1 VLIEVKRARG
11 EEMKKIISQK
21 LCQNPCPLP
30 LKKNLST
37 LPSPLSR
44 SPRRLTRIRVLR
56 LGIQA
61 LAAMDG
67 GGGDGAEGE
76 LTAQETALYDRQIR
90 VWGVDA
96 QKRCAALK
104 NSTFAIIIIA
114 LLFLLLLFPI
124 HFIFLL
130 CLFFF
135 KHALVILFA
144 KKSIFVGFMIYF
156 GFIAKFRCAFSS
168 WFWPKACIF
177 M

>member
-1 VLIEVKRARG
+1 MPTPI
-11 EEMKKIISQK
+11 KKK
-21 LCQNPCPLP
+21 LAH
-30 LKKNLST
+30 
-37 LPSPLSR
+37 SPLSR

-135 KHALVILFA
+135 SSTRWLFYWL
-144 KKSIFVGFMIYF
+144 KIRSLG
-156 GFIAKFRCAFSS
+156 GL
-168 WFWPKACIF
+168 
-177 M
+177 

>member
-1 VLIEVKRARG
+1 VLIEVKRARVL
-11 EEMKKIISQK
+11 KKKRSQK
-21 LCQNPCPLP
+21 GKRGRNEKNYLPKTLPKPLP
-30 LKKNLST
+30 TPIKKKLAH
-37 LPSPLSR
+37 SPLSR
-44 SPRRLTRIRVLR
+44 SPGRLTRIRVLR
-56 LGIQA
+56 LGIRA

-130 CLFFF
+130 CF
-135 KHALVILFA
+135 
-144 KKSIFVGFMIYF
+144 
-156 GFIAKFRCAFSS
+156 FSS
-168 WFWPKACIF
+168 TRWLFYWLKIRSLGGL
-177 M
+177 

>member
-1 VLIEVKRARG
+1 MCPCAHR
-11 EEMKKIISQK
+11 SQK
-21 LCQNPCPLP
+21 GKSAKKKRSQKGKRGRNEKNYLPKTLPKPLP
-30 LKKNLST
+30 TPIKKKLAHA
-37 LPSPLSR
+37 PLSR

-56 LGIQA
+56 LGIRA

-135 KHALVILFA
+135 KHALVILLA
-144 KKSIFVGFMIYF
+144 KNSIFGGFMI
-156 GFIAKFRCAFSS
+156 ISDL
-168 WFWPKACIF
+168 
-177 M
+177 